1 VPLQA
6 YSVAVDPHNG
16 RRVYACTAGPGM
28 LFSDDGARMWH
39 VGMQPGRESVPCEVL
54 IDPRSSRV
62 IYSLD
67 RHGKVYR
74 STDAGMHWMLRS
86 AFGYI
91 SGQMLTSLTILR
103 GTLYVTA
110 NKGLYTST
118 DGGTHWR
125 LVKPEPITD
134 GSMLQ
139 SIRGAGGW
147 ITAVAN
153 RQGTPP
159 EGLYVAR
166 DGQRWQ
172 VAAFT
177 DLRGPKYFGAL
188 DLAAYGDSATRMWED
203 HTARI
208 VFTAGGLGGL
218 YRWSSGL

>member
-1 VPLQA
+1 
-6 YSVAVDPHNG
+6 
-16 RRVYACTAGPGM
+16 
-28 LFSDDGARMWH
+28 
-39 VGMQPGRESVPCEVL
+39 
-54 IDPRSSRV
+54 
-62 IYSLD
+62 
-67 RHGKVYR
+67 
-74 STDAGMHWMLRS
+74 
-86 AFGYI
+86 
-91 SGQMLTSLTILR
+91 
-103 GTLYVTA
+103 
-110 NKGLYTST
+110 
-118 DGGTHWR
+118 
-125 LVKPEPITD
+125 
-134 GSMLQ
+134 MLQ